1 MKELLR
7 TFNAAGWAVVA
18 VCFLLLF
25 VLGWCAV
32 TAPGRERAKQD
43 AAAAAAN
50 ARAQAVDA
58 KARDQA
64 ADERLTDL
72 KANTQLEKE
81 LTDAVSSL
89 PDARPSDRR
98 VALACQ
104 RLRHQGTREADLPAV
119 CRPGR

>member
-1 MKELLR
+1 MRELLR

-18 VCFLLLF
+18 VCVLMLF

-32 TAPGRERAKQD
+32 TGPGRERAKQD

-64 ADERLTDL
+64 SDERLTDL
-72 KANTQLEKE
+72 KTNTQLNKE

-104 RLRHQGTREADLPAV
+104 RLRHQGTREADLPPV
-119 CRPGR
+119 CRPGG